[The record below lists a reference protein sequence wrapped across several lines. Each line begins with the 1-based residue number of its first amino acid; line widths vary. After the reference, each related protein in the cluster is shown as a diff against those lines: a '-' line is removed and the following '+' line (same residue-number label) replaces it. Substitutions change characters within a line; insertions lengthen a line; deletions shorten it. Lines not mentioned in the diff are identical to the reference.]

1 MKGKNLQQSHRTDIE
16 IYKGYQQIENR
27 RVLEKGSFWIFSMIN
42 FTWFHPFK
50 SAFRLVW
57 RHRKCSHASMSFRH
71 YFFQQLKCIMTS
83 DTIFE
88 KIAPCKTIII
98 QFLSVKIIKYGIY
111 ENFRFWKRHLVRRYF
126 NFEVILW
133 MALFRDAIRLIQ

>member
-1 MKGKNLQQSHRTDIE
+1 MKNPKRTIFQNST
-16 IYKGYQQIENR
+16 IFYLL
-27 RVLEKGSFWIFSMIN
+27 VTLEAPLT
-42 FTWFHPFK
+42 TWLAPQKMFPCFNE
-50 SAFRLVW
+50 FQTL
-57 RHRKCSHASMSFRH
+57 
-71 YFFQQLKCIMTS
+71 FFQQLKCLITS

-111 ENFRFWKRHLVRRYF
+111 ENLRFWKRHLVRRYF

-133 MALFRDAIRLIQ
+133 MALFRDAIGLIQKSFSTSLNTLKVKTINSASHIVKK